1 VAAGKAELDFRA
13 AEAEAQQRRIANDWS
28 GMVVA
33 LRKAL
38 QAKPGDPQTLF
49 NLASAQMRD
58 GDLQGAESILK
69 QILAAPLAPSESR
82 FRIFAHY
89 QLGRVYDLA
98 GRRGEALTE
107 YDAVLALPDDHGA
120 HALALER
127 KASPATRAQ
136 LD

>member
-1 VAAGKAELDFRA
+1 M
-13 AEAEAQQRRIANDWS
+13 ANDWG

-38 QAKPGDPQTLF
+38 QAKPGDPQTQF
-49 NLASAQMRD
+49 NLASAQMRA
-58 GDLQGAESILK
+58 GDLTGAESTLK
-69 QILAAPLAPSESR
+69 QILAAPLTPSESR
-82 FRIFAHY
+82 FRVFAHY

-98 GRRGEALTE
+98 GRRADAVAQ
-107 YDAVLALPDDHGA
+107 YDAVLALPDEHGA

-127 KASPATRAQ
+127 KASPATREQ